1 MNRNKLMIARLA
13 FLAAACVGSAAHA
26 QSAACVY
33 LEPGAGYAAW
43 IRVVSGSFTSEW
55 SSSFAIGQHRCVS
68 LTSIADG
75 AKYTVQISAMAG
87 SSKVPCKPD
96 NQPRVASQPGTVTY
110 LASGTTFN
118 VKCEM
123 PTAET
128 MAAAANVTPNP
139 DGVKAAE
146 AIKAN
151 PPAAPAD

>member
-55 SSSFAIGQHRCVS
+55 SSSFPIGQYRCVDM
-68 LTSIADG
+68 TPIANG
-75 AKYTVQISAMAG
+75 APYTVQISAVLG
-87 SSKVPCKPD
+87 SSQVACQPA
-96 NQPRVASQPGTVTY
+96 NQTRSSAMTGSITF
-110 LASGTTFN
+110 LASGTSLN
-118 VKCEM
+118 VKCNM
-123 PTAET
+123 PVATSSTTVAD
-128 MAAAANVTPNP
+128 VTPNP
-139 DGVKAAE
+139 EGIKAAE

-151 PPAAPAD
+151 PPAPPKD